1 MEINLTTPALLF
13 PALSLLMLAY
23 TNRFL
28 SLANLIRTLYATYQT
43 APNVRIVQQI
53 RNLRQRVALIRN
65 MQACGVTSIF
75 LCVLCMFLVYEG
87 QAQAGRVVF
96 ALSLLCLMAS
106 LVLSFWEIQISV
118 VSLNVALSDLE
129 GEGRE
134 KIKNKNGLPGN

>member
-28 SLANLIRTLYATYQT
+28 SLANLIRTLHA
-43 APNVRIVQQI
+43 AHLSKPDERIIRQI
-53 RNLRQRVALIRN
+53 RNLRQRVLLIRN

-75 LCVLCMFLVYEG
+75 SCALCMFLLF
-87 QAQAGRVVF
+87 AGLPLAGKWVF
-96 ALSLLCLMAS
+96 GVGLFFLMGS

-118 VSLNVALSDLE
+118 VSLNVALSDVEADEKSGLF
-129 GEGRE
+129 GR
-134 KIKNKNGLPGN
+134 

>member
-28 SLANLIRTLYATYQT
+28 SLANLIRTLHAAHLTK
-43 APNVRIVQQI
+43 PDERIITQLQ
-53 RNLRQRVALIRN
+53 NLRQRVLLIRS
-65 MQACGVTSIF
+65 MQSCGVASIF
-75 LCVLCMFLVYEG
+75 SCALCMFLLF
-87 QAQAGRVVF
+87 AGLTLAGKWVF
-96 ALSLLCLMAS
+96 GVGVLFLMGS

-129 GEGRE
+129 DLAF
-134 KIKNKNGLPGN
+134 NKRKAGLFGK